1 VIEYFNAIELFS
13 SFLSLTSAVDE
24 VLTNNDNQFYF
35 RELVTDDFL
44 ENLCQKILLN
54 YVVSLEAHEKTLF

>member
-1 VIEYFNAIELFS
+1 MIEYFNAIELFS